1 MDLNEYVNVQE
12 AAKLIN
18 RKASLI
24 RTLCQQGRFAGIT
37 KIGKSWLIPRE
48 EILRYKPAKRG
59 VKPREPNDKTILENA
74 INEANKWKDVDNND

>member
-1 MDLNEYVNVQE
+1 MDLSEYVNVQE

-24 RTLCQQGRFAGIT
+24 RTLCQQGRFSGLT

-48 EILRYKPAKRG
+48 EILKYKPAKRG
-59 VKPREPNDKTILENA
+59 VKPREPDDRTVLENA
-74 INEANKWKDVDNND
+74 VNEAKKWEGVDNNE